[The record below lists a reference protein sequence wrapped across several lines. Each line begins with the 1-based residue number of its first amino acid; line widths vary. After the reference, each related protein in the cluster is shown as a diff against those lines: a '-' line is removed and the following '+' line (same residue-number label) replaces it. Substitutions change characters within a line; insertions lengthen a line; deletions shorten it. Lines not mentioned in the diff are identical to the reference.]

1 MEKKINQRSKLALL
15 TLCLTYASGSHVY
28 ADGFYTIIGPD
39 GRPMI
44 VPKELKINL

>member
-1 MEKKINQRSKLALL
+1 MYKKMIQRPKFASLV
-15 TLCLTYASGSHVY
+15 LCIGLASGGYVH

-44 VPKELKINL
+44 VPQKAE